1 MGEGQAKKQLKVL
14 ISTDDKQRWD
24 ELVQITDLS
33 GVKLMSQLIRS
44 LHCVA
49 WNELY
54 RIGLA
59 SKQKL
64 SDMEAGGKIIETTI
78 KVKRCPTIQKKL
90 I

>member
-1 MGEGQAKKQLKVL
+1 MGENQAKKQLKVL
-14 ISTDDKQRWD
+14 VSADDKQRWN

-33 GVKLMSQLIRS
+33 GVQLMSQLIRS

-49 WNELY
+49 FKELV
-54 RIGLA
+54 RIGLV

-64 SDMEAGGKIIETTI
+64 SDLEAGGKIIETTI

-90 I
+90 S